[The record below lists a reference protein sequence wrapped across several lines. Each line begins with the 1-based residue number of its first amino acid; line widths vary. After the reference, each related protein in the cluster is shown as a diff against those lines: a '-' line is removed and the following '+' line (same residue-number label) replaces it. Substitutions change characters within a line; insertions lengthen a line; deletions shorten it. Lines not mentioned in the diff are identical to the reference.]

1 MGSSEGPSVKSFPD
15 PLLAGEVTSIDSSK
29 NVIISNHT
37 HTKSKISK
45 QAHTHTNTHAL
56 QTQTH
61 MCEHAHKDKHTLREV
76 ETHTHTHTHLGLL
89 ATGFTIPVGAALTMV
104 LSSLSVTD
112 QTLEIWSHDYY
123 VFQNTQCT
131 GGPQC

>member
-76 ETHTHTHTHLGLL
+76 ETHTHTPR
-89 ATGFTIPVGAALTMV
+89 TISNRIHHSCGSCINNGVIKLKR
-104 LSSLSVTD
+104 
-112 QTLEIWSHDYY
+112 H
-123 VFQNTQCT
+123 
-131 GGPQC
+131 